1 MLCNAVRVGGALST
15 TVDGAATVGLSTTI
29 IESSGAT
36 SLNIADIQLQS
47 TGRLDSSIAEDASFG
62 MQGVQV
68 RIIYHVL
75 ACCHPLNPAFS
86 LHWSEHSARYFG
98 GSS

>member
-1 MLCNAVRVGGALST
+1 VLCNAVRVGGALST
-15 TVDGAATVGLSTTI
+15 TVDGAATVGLSTTV

-68 RIIYHVL
+68 RLSTMFWL
-75 ACCHPLNPAFS
+75 AAT
-86 LHWSEHSARYFG
+86 R
-98 GSS
+98 

>member
-68 RIIYHVL
+68 SREGEYVVGQLDGPVYH
-75 ACCHPLNPAFS
+75 
-86 LHWSEHSARYFG
+86 Y
-98 GSS
+98 SSTG